1 MIDLLYYSVRAKLII
16 LNLKMLKKNSTILK
30 KENCVRFYLN
40 DNLIEKSISDPQQ
53 TLLDFLRIDQ
63 NLKGTKEGCAEGDC
77 GACTVLIGKVN
88 KDNKVSYRTANSCI
102 VFLPSI
108 DSSHLI
114 TVDGLSNSLQELH
127 PVQEAMV
134 KNSGAQ
140 CGFCTPGF
148 VMSIYGLFLK
158 TKNPTKAQIL
168 NSIQGNLC
176 RCTGYGPIIAAATDL
191 SKSFFCSNDF
201 LIKNNKK
208 WADKLK
214 DLKENESNKK
224 ENNSHYSIPKSIVEL
239 KEVLHHQE
247 NSTIIAGS
255 TDVGLWV
262 NKKFKKIK
270 PIVFINQIDEL
281 KYIKINKDKI
291 LLGSLVTY
299 SDFQDFITE
308 YFPNLKDYI
317 NRIGGD
323 QIRNM
328 GTIGGNIANGSP
340 IGDIAP
346 LFLALGAKMK
356 IMGKAVNRKIN
367 VENFFIEYGLQAIT
381 QKEYIHDFEI
391 PNPKTKQFELRAY
404 KVSKRRY
411 EDISTIT
418 GAFFYENKLNK
429 KPNVR
434 FAFGGMAGIP
444 KRSKSLENLFK
455 QKFEIDFDE
464 NSIEMA
470 IKSDFQPLTD
480 CRATSLYRQRVAE
493 NLFKKFS
500 YFVKNTFDIKE
511 IEKVS

>member
-1 MIDLLYYSVRAKLII
+1 
-16 LNLKMLKKNSTILK
+16 MLKNNSTKIK
-30 KENCVRFYLN
+30 KENCLRFYLN
-40 DNLIEKSISDPQQ
+40 DNLIEKSISDPQE
-53 TLLDFLRIDQ
+53 TLLDFLRINQ

-88 KDNKVSYRTANSCI
+88 KDNQVSYRTANSCI

-108 DSSHLI
+108 DNSHLI
-114 TVDGLSNSLQELH
+114 TVDGLSNSLEELH

-134 KNSGAQ
+134 QNSGAQ

-148 VMSIYGLFLK
+148 VMSMYGLFLK
-158 TKNPTKAQIL
+158 TKKPNKTQIL

-176 RCTGYGPIIAAATDL
+176 RCTGYGPIISAAENL

-208 WADKLK
+208 WAQKLNNLRK
-214 DLKENESNKK
+214 NDFNEK
-224 ENNSHYSIPKSIVEL
+224 ENNPDYFIPKSTLEL
-239 KEVLHHQE
+239 KEILYNQE
-247 NSTIIAGS
+247 NSTIVAGS

-262 NKKFKKIK
+262 NKQFKKIK

-281 KYIKINKDKI
+281 NYIKIYNDKI
-291 LLGSLVTY
+291 LLGSLITY
-299 SDFQDFITE
+299 SDFQDFVTE
-308 YFPNLKDYI
+308 YFPNLKEYI

-356 IMGKAVNRKIN
+356 IMGKEATRKIN
-367 VENFFIEYGLQAIT
+367 VENFFIEYGSQAIT
-381 QKEYIHDFEI
+381 PKEYIHDFEI
-391 PNPKTKQFELRAY
+391 PNPKTKQFDFRAY

-418 GAFFYENKLNK
+418 GAFFFEKKINK

-455 QKFEIDFDE
+455 QKFESDFDE

-500 YFVKNTFDIKE
+500 YFVKNSFDIKE
-511 IEKVS
+511 T

>member
-1 MIDLLYYSVRAKLII
+1 
-16 LNLKMLKKNSTILK
+16 MLKKNSTKLK
-30 KENCVRFYLN
+30 KENFVRFYLN

-88 KDNKVSYRTANSCI
+88 KYHKVSYRTANSCI
-102 VFLPSI
+102 VFLSSI
-108 DSSHLI
+108 DCSHLI
-114 TVDGLSNSLQELH
+114 TVDGLSKGLEELH

-134 KNSGAQ
+134 RNSGAQ

-148 VMSIYGLFLK
+148 VMSMYGLFLK
-158 TKNPTKAQIL
+158 TKKPNRAQIL

-176 RCTGYGPIIAAATDL
+176 RCTGYGPIISAAEDL
-191 SKSFFCSNDF
+191 SKSFSCSNDF

-208 WADKLK
+208 WAQKLTY
-214 DLKENESNKK
+214 LIENGSKEK
-224 ENNSHYSIPKSIVEL
+224 ENNPNYSIPKNIREL
-239 KEVLHHQE
+239 KEVLYHKE
-247 NSTIIAGS
+247 NSTIVAGS

-262 NKKFKKIK
+262 NKQFKEIR

-281 KYIKINKDKI
+281 KYIKIYNDKI

-299 SDFQDFITE
+299 SDFQDFVTK
-308 YFPNLKDYI
+308 YFPNLNEYI

-356 IMGKAVNRKIN
+356 IIGKETTRKIN
-367 VENFFIEYGLQAIT
+367 VENFFIEYGLQAINA
-381 QKEYIHDFEI
+381 KEYIHDFEI
-391 PNPKTKQFELRAY
+391 PNPKTKQFDFIAY

-418 GAFFYENKLNK
+418 GAFFFEKKLNK
-429 KPNVR
+429 KSNVR
-434 FAFGGMAGIP
+434 FAYGGMAGIP
-444 KRSKSLENLFK
+444 KRSKSLENLFN
-455 QKFEIDFDE
+455 QKFESNFDE
-464 NSIEMA
+464 KSIEMA
-470 IKSDFQPLTD
+470 IKNDFQPLTD
-480 CRATSLYRQRVAE
+480 CRATSLYRHRVAE

-500 YFVKNTFDIKE
+500 CFVKNIPNIKE
-511 IEKVS
+511 V